1 MADMT
6 VQEFCARHGACRAGH
21 EWAMENCQSMREVWD
36 TARPD
41 WLLWVASRPGVLDER
56 DLRLLLVRRARSVE
70 HLLTDQRSRH
80 AIAVGERFALGNA
93 DAEELA
99 AARVA
104 AWAAA
109 ATAEAV
115 AATAA
120 DAAAEAVSAAA
131 ALTPKAATE
140 AVLDWA
146 AATIAAATA
155 AAVSA
160 AAAWAAKAAAAAEAV
175 ADAAWTAVRE
185 QQYLRLFLLR
195 CDRSVERLL
204 NDRQSRHVVVVAER
218 LVLGSAS
225 ALAATAAAWTAEA
238 VSDWALEEAAAAKWL
253 RELTP
258 CFDREEVPDA
268 AAAGE

>member
-6 VQEFCARHGACRAGH
+6 IEEFCARHRACREGR
-21 EWAMENCQSMREVWD
+21 EWALANCQSMREVWD
-36 TARPD
+36 TAKPD
-41 WLLWVASRPGVLDER
+41 DLIWVASRPGVLDER
-56 DLRLLLVRRARSVE
+56 DLRLLLVRRARSAE

-93 DAEELA
+93 NAEELA

-109 ATAEAV
+109 ATAEA
-115 AATAA
+115 AWATAA
-120 DAAAEAVSAAA
+120 DAAAAA

-140 AVLDWA
+140 AVLHWA
-146 AATIAAATA
+146 AATTAAATA

-160 AAAWAAKAAAAAEAV
+160 AAAWAAKAAAEAEAV

-185 QQYLRLFLLR
+185 QQVELLR
-195 CDRSVERLL
+195 ER
-204 NDRQSRHVVVVAER
+204 
-218 LVLGSAS
+218 
-225 ALAATAAAWTAEA
+225 
-238 VSDWALEEAAAAKWL
+238 
-253 RELTP
+253 TP
-258 CFDREEVPDA
+258 CFDREAVPDA